1 MSVSPQGNERIDTE
15 SDGTTTIEIRQSAG
29 KLTVEIRGAD
39 DAKIHAGKLDTEAD
53 RRRVPEE
60 FRGRVER
67 LLEEIGG
74 ARR

>member
-29 KLTVEIRGAD
+29 KSTVEIRGAD
-39 DAKIHAGKLDTEAD
+39 GAKVHAGKLDTEAD
-53 RRRVPEE
+53 RRRVPEAY
-60 FRGRVER
+60 RDRVES

>member
-15 SDGTTTIEIRQSAG
+15 SDGATTIEIRQSAG
-29 KLTVEIRGAD
+29 KFTVEIRGGD
-39 DAKIHAGKLDTEAD
+39 GAKVHAGKLDTEAD
-53 RRRVPEE
+53 RRRVPEAY
-60 FRGRVER
+60 RDRVER